1 MMYIYMILGLE
12 LGEVVYLHKDNRD
25 NLYISAHMH
34 IALVPCL
41 SETHCIIYFI
51 LQALYFTD
59 CLFST

>member
-1 MMYIYMILGLE
+1 MYPFKSME
-12 LGEVVYLHKDNRD
+12 NEEVYLHKILSNRD
-25 NLYISAHMH
+25 NLYISEHMH

-41 SETHCIIYFI
+41 SETNCIIYFI

>member
-1 MMYIYMILGLE
+1 MYIYMILGL
-12 LGEVVYLHKDNRD
+12 GEVVYLHKTLFNRD
-25 NLYISAHMH
+25 NLYISEYMH

-41 SETHCIIYFI
+41 SETNSIIYFI